1 MPLVCFI
8 LEPFIV
14 HSFSRFFAVMRGL
27 SLHRCHLTV
36 SIRRPQ
42 CLGSPLSRR
51 ARSARQRP
59 GRRSLRAQHLIARR
73 AATLAVW
80 CEQEEAVL
88 AGGGKF
94 NIGEYTTAA
103 NSLRRLLADLGL
115 ERRMKDITP
124 SVDAYLRGNA

>member
-1 MPLVCFI
+1 
-8 LEPFIV
+8 
-14 HSFSRFFAVMRGL
+14 
-27 SLHRCHLTV
+27 
-36 SIRRPQ
+36 
-42 CLGSPLSRR
+42 
-51 ARSARQRP
+51 
-59 GRRSLRAQHLIARR
+59 
-73 AATLAVW
+73 VW